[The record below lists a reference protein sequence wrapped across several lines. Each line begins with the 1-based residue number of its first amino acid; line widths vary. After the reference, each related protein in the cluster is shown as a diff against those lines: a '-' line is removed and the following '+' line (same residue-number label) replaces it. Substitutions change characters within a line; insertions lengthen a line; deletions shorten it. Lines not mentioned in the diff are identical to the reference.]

1 MDRPHAHPDG
11 RWRANERRIRLWQH
25 QASAAQWWL
34 SGKGGQGLAEAT
46 TKKVDNKNLQKPPRK
61 IPSRSGKHSTLVGV
75 YQRPFCWHGAS
86 PSDKKMPWVQK
97 VAILDTRQKVGLKH
111 QQRIEGSPGSVSI
124 RINIWTLTELCNCQI
139 LIYLEIKAREWS
151 LESTRF
157 DFESDDKAGVWI
169 SSGVW
174 CAIDILCYVLSC
186 EVP

>member
-1 MDRPHAHPDG
+1 MVELQLFCHDCNFTVSMA
-11 RWRANERRIRLWQH
+11 
-25 QASAAQWWL
+25 
-34 SGKGGQGLAEAT
+34 GGSHKRTFSSHIE
-46 TKKVDNKNLQKPPRK
+46 K

-157 DFESDDKAGVWI
+157 DLESDDKAGVWF

-174 CAIDILCYVLSC
+174 CAIDILCYVLSYDVLSCDVLSC